1 MGKIGPIKGVLF
13 DLDQTLTDRQQ
24 SLRKAAKLFAQHY
37 AAELKP
43 VTIDTIYSCFKQ
55 ADVRVHRRLFTAE
68 LCETL
73 PWKTAPSAR
82 DLLQF
87 WNTHFPQ
94 CTVESAGAT
103 DVLRELVRRG
113 IRVGIV
119 SNGEEKPQNEKIDA
133 MNIRRFLACVIVE
146 EAVGISKPEAGIYQ
160 LALKELNVP
169 ARFAL
174 FVGENPRSDVI
185 VPRKLGLHTIW
196 IPGVFLWPKGAPP
209 PSHSIQNLREILD
222 LITT

>member
-1 MGKIGPIKGVLF
+1 MQKIGPIKGVLF

-43 VTIDTIYSCFKQ
+43 VTIDTIYSSFKQ
-55 ADVRVHRRLFTAE
+55 ADIRVHRRLFTAE

-73 PWKTAPSAR
+73 PWKTAPSVAIC
-82 DLLQF
+82 
-87 WNTHFPQ
+87 WNSGAPISL
-94 CTVESAGAT
+94 SAPSKAPGAT
-103 DVLRELVRRG
+103 EVLRELVRRG
-113 IRVGIV
+113 IRIGIV
-119 SNGEEKPQNEKIDA
+119 ANGEEKPQNEKIDA
-133 MNIRRFLACVIVE
+133 MNIRRFLNCVIVE

-169 ARFAL
+169 ARYTL

-196 IPGVFLWPKGAPP
+196 IPGVFLWLGAAPVAF
-209 PSHSIQNLREILD
+209 HSEPARYWI
-222 LITT
+222 